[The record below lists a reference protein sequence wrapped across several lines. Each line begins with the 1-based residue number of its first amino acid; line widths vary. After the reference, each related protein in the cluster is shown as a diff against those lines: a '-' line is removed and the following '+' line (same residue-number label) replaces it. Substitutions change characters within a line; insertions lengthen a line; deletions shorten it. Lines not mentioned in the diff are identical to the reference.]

1 MGAMGN
7 LFLNQSGGGLPNGPL
22 RGVRR
27 DPGTVYFAFKP
38 GPDVIGQ
45 VELVGNHLCARHEL
59 AGSVRPLVLHLTIC
73 AIGYFPVLPEERVE
87 AARGVAGRLVA
98 KPFEI
103 ILNRARTYPNG
114 KEKPP
119 LVAFADSGVSRVD
132 LFRYALIADLR
143 RNGFSFSKKLPDPH
157 MTLFYDHRVVAEEP
171 IDPIRWVVRDFVLVH
186 SIYGEG
192 RHELLGRWP
201 LRG

>member
-1 MGAMGN
+1 MSAMSN
-7 LFLNQSGGGLPNGPL
+7 LFVNQWGGRPPNGPL
-22 RGVRR
+22 RDARR

-38 GPDVIGQ
+38 EPDVISQ
-45 VELVGNHLCARHEL
+45 TVSVGNHLCAEHEL
-59 AGSVRPLVLHLTIC
+59 TGRVRPSVLHMTIC
-73 AIGYFPVLPEERVE
+73 AIGYFPMLPEGRVE
-87 AARGVAGRLVA
+87 TALEVANRLVA
-98 KPFEI
+98 KPFEM
-103 ILNRARTYPNG
+103 ILNRVRTYPNG

-119 LVAFADSGVSRVD
+119 LVAFADNGVSRID

-143 RNGFSFSKKLPDPH
+143 RNGFNVPKKLPDPH
-157 MTLFYDHRVVAEEP
+157 MTLFYDYRVIAGEP

-192 RHELLGRWP
+192 RHELLGQWP